1 MIMDWRKMRKD
12 SIHVLQILFML
23 VMCVLYPFWWYNGYL
38 DTTYLKIAVGVAAY
52 GGFFGSLVWYIQ
64 HKKNN

>member
-1 MIMDWRKMRKD
+1 
-12 SIHVLQILFML
+12 ML